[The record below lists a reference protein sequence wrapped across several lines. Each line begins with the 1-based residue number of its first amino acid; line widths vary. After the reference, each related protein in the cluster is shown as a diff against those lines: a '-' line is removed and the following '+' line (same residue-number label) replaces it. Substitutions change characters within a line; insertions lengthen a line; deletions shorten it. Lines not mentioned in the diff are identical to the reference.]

1 MEHISLAPK
10 IQLTMCIIYIYIH
23 MCVCMHV
30 CVCSYLELDEKRTRE
45 RVDDCLAVSDCTGS
59 R

>member
-10 IQLTMCIIYIYIH
+10 IQLTMCIIYIYTH
-23 MCVCMHV
+23 VCVCT